1 MAFVVVGHRS
11 GAARLHRQTGL
22 GAIERLY
29 LALLIDRE
37 NDRMGGRIDIEADD
51 VAQLVDKLRVGGEL
65 ELFHSM
71 RLQSMRPPD
80 PLDGTRADI
89 DDLRHQRGGP
99 VGRLCWRVALSELHD
114 ALGDAGPQRPDA
126 RRPGLIAQETVVSFL
141 HEALLPTP
149 DTGLRFP
156 SPAHDLVGADTVG
169 AQQHDLS
176 PPDMLVWRVA
186 VPHEPLQ
193 TTAISGLKIDENSST
208 HAPNSHTSGPM
219 GIPSGIQM
227 SDAIH

>member
-1 MAFVVVGHRS
+1 
-11 GAARLHRQTGL
+11 
-22 GAIERLY
+22 
-29 LALLIDRE
+29 
-37 NDRMGGRIDIEADD
+37 MGGGIDIEADD

-99 VGRLCWRVALSELHD
+99 VGRLCWRVALGERYD
-114 ALGDAGPQRPDA
+114 ALGDAGSQRSDA
-126 RRPGLIAQETVVSFL
+126 RRPGLVAQETVVSFL
-141 HEALLPTP
+141 HETLLPAP
-149 DTGLRFP
+149 DAGLRFP
-156 SPAHDLVGADTVG
+156 SPAHDIVGADTIG

-186 VPHEPLQ
+186 VPREPLQ
-193 TTAISGLKIDENSST
+193 STAIGRLKIDGNSGS
-208 HAPNSHTSGPM
+208 HAPDSHTSGPL
-219 GIPSGIQM
+219 GTSPEFKCQTQST
-227 SDAIH
+227 SSRFSYHPR